1 MRRPFGRLVPVA
13 ILLLAVACSEGPTA
27 PTALTALDREFTLSP
42 GELAQVDEAAFD
54 VRFDGVTGD
63 ARCPADA
70 SCVLGG
76 DATVHIAV
84 VEGASVF
91 PYELHTG
98 PMRPVRH
105 GDVAIELVRLDP
117 YPFSAI
123 TIEPWEYR
131 LTIRLTR

>member
-1 MRRPFGRLVPVA
+1 MHFLRIRLGLIVPA
-13 ILLLAVACSEGPTA
+13 LLLLAVACSEGPTA
-27 PTALTALDREFTLSP
+27 PTTLDRGFTLSP
-42 GELAQVDEAAFD
+42 GQLAQVDEAAFD

-63 ARCPADA
+63 SRCPADA

-76 DATVHIAV
+76 SATVRIAV
-84 VEGASVF
+84 IEGASVF

-98 PMRPVRH
+98 SMQPVRH
-105 GDVAIELVRLDP
+105 GDVTVALEKLDP

-131 LTIRLTR
+131 AALRVTR